1 VETAQT
7 GHFGIS
13 SFRLTAYLA
22 VLLLVG
28 VVGWTMGT
36 DPTPVAQNT
45 QVAAGNNSD
54 FTDDPLVEL
63 AANANGNSFDGV
75 TPLGAQVLAQTIV
88 AFDRAVQQSSST
100 EAGIAAVKNLGEQI
114 RLPLEY
120 RSYSVSDIATVS
132 DTSKDRMLSYR
143 ADLRVALE
151 PLLLNKEYELDIFA
165 RFVESND
172 TKYLS
177 DLRIVSQNYRQAIA
191 RMEKVVAPTDA
202 AFYHASILT
211 ALSEF
216 SVTLDALADNATDP
230 LASAALL
237 RNFVGAQNAIVTS
250 FDAIGKYAYQKLL

>member
-1 VETAQT
+1 METAQT

-28 VVGWTMGT
+28 VVGWNMGT
-36 DPTPVAQNT
+36 DPTPVVQNT

-100 EAGIAAVKNLGEQI
+100 EAGIAAVKNLGAQI
-114 RLPLEY
+114 QLPLDY
-120 RSYSVSDIATVS
+120 HSYSVGDIKTVS

-165 RFVESND
+165 KFVESKD
-172 TKYLS
+172 AKYLS
-177 DLRIVSQNYRQAIA
+177 DLRVVSQNYRQAIA
-191 RMEKVVAPTDA
+191 RMENVVAPADA

-216 SVTLDALADNATDP
+216 SATLDALADNATDP

-237 RNFVGAQNAIVTS
+237 RNFVGAQNDVVTS